1 MLLRGEIMRGK
12 YRDSYE
18 EPKPFEPNKPT
29 EVKVTLQDVSHTILK
44 GHKIMVQVQ
53 SSWFPFYDRNPQT
66 FCDIYNAKESDFVK
80 ATHKI
85 YFSKEYPSHV
95 TLKLV
100 K

>member
-1 MLLRGEIMRGK
+1 MRGK
-12 YRDSYE
+12 YRDGYE
-18 EPKPFEPNKPT
+18 NPKPFEPNKPA
-29 EVKVTLQDVSHTILK
+29 EVKVTLQDVSHSFLK
-44 GHKIMVQVQ
+44 GHKIMVQIQ

-80 ATHKI
+80 ATQKI

-95 TLKLV
+95 KLKLV